1 MALPFENNHNDDAP
15 LYNIG
20 MVTRMT
26 KITASTLRAWERR
39 YDFPKVK
46 HTAGG
51 HRLYSEKD
59 IFQLKWVKQRVD
71 EGMQTSQAI
80 RALVHQEQSGR
91 LLINVDAVP
100 VSAKPG
106 KEPPYLPEFREKI
119 MKCLVNMD
127 ISGADQILGEASV
140 VATPDDLILD
150 LITPV
155 FSQIGDSWESGQISV
170 AIEHL
175 ATNYLRQKL
184 IMWMMSG
191 PQPLPIAPI
200 ALACAP
206 EEWHEGSLLA
216 MGALLRRRRYPV
228 AYLGQAV
235 PLPDLASFMREI
247 KPSLVIIVAMI
258 EETASLLIQW
268 PQWLPEVAIS
278 GRPPVG
284 FGGRI
289 FTQSAEWRLKM
300 TGIFLGNEIREGVAN
315 VEKLLVHSIEN

>member
-1 MALPFENNHNDDAP
+1 MSLPFENNHNDDTP
-15 LYNIG
+15 LFNIG
-20 MVTRMT
+20 MVTRIT

-39 YDFPKVK
+39 YNFPKVK

-59 IFQLKWVKQRVD
+59 IFQLNWVKQRVD
-71 EGMQTSQAI
+71 EGMQTGQAI

-91 LLINVDAVP
+91 LLINDDAVP
-100 VSAKPG
+100 ASARPG
-106 KEPPYLPEFREKI
+106 KEHSYLPKFREKI

-127 ISGADQILGEASV
+127 ISGADQILGEALV

-155 FSQIGDSWESGQISV
+155 ISQIGDGWEAGRISV

-184 IMWMMSG
+184 LMWMMSG

-200 ALACAP
+200 TLACAP
-206 EEWHEGSLLA
+206 DEWHEGSLLA
-216 MGALLRRRRYPV
+216 MGALLRRRRYPI

-235 PLPDLASFMREI
+235 PLPDLAKFVREI
-247 KPSLVIIVAMI
+247 KPSLVIVIAMT
-258 EETASLLIQW
+258 EETASLLTQW
-268 PQWLPEVAIS
+268 PQWLTEVAIS
-278 GRPPVG
+278 GRPPIG
-284 FGGRI
+284 YGGRI

-300 TGIFLGNEIREGVAN
+300 TGTFLGNEIREGLAI
-315 VEKLLVHSIEN
+315 VEKLMDQSMEK